1 MVANNEED
9 NKSNSNDDEDDESNQ
24 NDEDSDEDMR
34 DEIIEFSEKML
45 FAN

>member
-1 MVANNEED
+1 MVVNNEED
-9 NKSNSNDDEDDESNQ
+9 NKSNSNDDDDDESNQ